1 MFATPTSFRFLKS
14 EGCVFVFETFA
25 MARLLYR
32 ILRVVNFVGTV
43 EESQLRGA
51 MRSSAVMSRLQALIA
66 ADLDK
71 PLSYALP
78 LTGNAMSPI
87 LNPKVTDMDS
97 MADRLVIRR
106 LSGNVQ
112 SFLNRVYVNDVV
124 VIQDP
129 NDSRRKYVR
138 RITALEGA
146 QMASHN
152 EGEPSF
158 RVPPK
163 HCWVARDNGKA
174 SSAPDSAY
182 FGPLSL
188 EYIIG
193 RVMYAI
199 RSATDHGRVSNSRY
213 AMASD
218 SIVLAQEPIQTHL
231 HPPPER
237 PEDPTDEASHSEK

>member
-1 MFATPTSFRFLKS
+1 
-14 EGCVFVFETFA
+14 
-25 MARLLYR
+25 MARFLYR
-32 ILRVVNFVGTV
+32 ILRVVNFVGSV

-66 ADLDK
+66 ADLNK

-78 LTGNAMSPI
+78 LTGNAMAPL
-87 LNPKVTDMDS
+87 LNANVADMDS
-97 MADRLVIRR
+97 ISDRLVIRR
-106 LSGNVQ
+106 MSGNVQ
-112 SFLNRVYVNDVV
+112 SFLNRVYVDDVV
-124 VIQDP
+124 VIRDP

-146 QMASHN
+146 QMASRN
-152 EGEPSF
+152 EGELSF

-163 HCWVARDNGKA
+163 HCWVARDNRTA
-174 SSAPDSAY
+174 FSAPDSTY

-188 EYIIG
+188 DYIVG

-199 RSATDHGRVSNSRY
+199 RSATDHGRVPNSPY

-218 SIVLAQEPIQTHL
+218 SIVLAQEPIQPHL

-237 PEDPTDEASHSEK
+237 PEDPSDETPHP

>member
-1 MFATPTSFRFLKS
+1 
-14 EGCVFVFETFA
+14 
-25 MARLLYR
+25 MARFLYR
-32 ILRVVNFVGTV
+32 ILRVVNFVGSV

-71 PLSYALP
+71 PLSYVLP
-78 LTGNAMSPI
+78 LTGNAMSPV
-87 LNPKVTDMDS
+87 LNADVADMEAES
-97 MADRLVIRR
+97 DRLVIRR
-106 LSGNVQ
+106 MSGNVQ
-112 SFLNRVYVNDVV
+112 SFLNRVYVDDVV
-124 VIQDP
+124 VIRDP
-129 NDSRRKYVR
+129 NDARRKYVR

-146 QMASHN
+146 QMASRD
-152 EGEPSF
+152 EGDLPF

-163 HCWVARDNGKA
+163 HCWVARDNDA
-174 SSAPDSAY
+174 ATSAPDSTY

-188 EYIIG
+188 DYIIG

-199 RSATDHGRVSNSRY
+199 RSATDHGRVSNSPY

-218 SIVLAQEPIQTHL
+218 SIVLAQEPISPHL

-237 PEDPTDEASHSEK
+237 NQEPTDNNSRRRE